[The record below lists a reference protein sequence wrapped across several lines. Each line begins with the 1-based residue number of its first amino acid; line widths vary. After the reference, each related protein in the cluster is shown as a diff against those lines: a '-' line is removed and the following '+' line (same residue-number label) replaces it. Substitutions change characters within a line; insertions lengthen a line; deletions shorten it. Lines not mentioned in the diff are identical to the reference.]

1 MAHRGY
7 AGVYPENTI
16 EAIKAAGEAGIR
28 LIEFDIQL
36 SSDRVP
42 VVLHDADLQ
51 RTTGVARSIF
61 ATDMADLRSIEANYS
76 ELFGDIYSGI
86 QLPTLEATLALLE
99 VNPDWLF
106 FIEVK
111 RASIEHFGAAEVVEQ
126 LLPLIY
132 QFLPQCV
139 LISFDYDFLLE
150 VTRRSDV
157 HLGWV
162 LDDYSESMH
171 DKARAL
177 DPEYLIV
184 NHKRLPPVD
193 EPLWQGAW
201 QWACYEVTDAAHARS
216 LYARGV
222 DIVSSMVAPDLQLAL
237 MRSDEAERGDTPIV

>member
-1 MAHRGY
+1 MNTLQRSPSVKLMAHRGY

-106 FIEVK
+106 FIWTDTHSVCCQ
-111 RASIEHFGAAEVVEQ
+111 SPDGA
-126 LLPLIY
+126 
-132 QFLPQCV
+132 
-139 LISFDYDFLLE
+139 
-150 VTRRSDV
+150 
-157 HLGWV
+157 
-162 LDDYSESMH
+162 
-171 DKARAL
+171 K
-177 DPEYLIV
+177 
-184 NHKRLPPVD
+184 
-193 EPLWQGAW
+193 
-201 QWACYEVTDAAHARS
+201 
-216 LYARGV
+216 
-222 DIVSSMVAPDLQLAL
+222 
-237 MRSDEAERGDTPIV
+237 